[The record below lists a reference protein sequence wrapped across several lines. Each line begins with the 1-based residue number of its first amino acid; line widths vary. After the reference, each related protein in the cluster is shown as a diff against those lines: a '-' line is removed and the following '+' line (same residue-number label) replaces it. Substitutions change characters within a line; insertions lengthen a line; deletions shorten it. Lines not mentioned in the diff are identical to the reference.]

1 MSPFFTL
8 QVLGPGM
15 NIHLTE
21 NSMVREIFGLGAPI
35 PAINALASTKPSKQ
49 ERVSADPIVGDF
61 KSSGSPR
68 AIGRL
73 GCIIEQRLNPVFST
87 LDLAI

>member
-1 MSPFFTL
+1 
-8 QVLGPGM
+8 M

-49 ERVSADPIVGDF
+49 ERVSAGPIVGDI
-61 KSSGSPR
+61 KSSGRSR

-73 GCIIEQRLNPVFST
+73 GCIIGLSLRPVFF
-87 LDLAI
+87 